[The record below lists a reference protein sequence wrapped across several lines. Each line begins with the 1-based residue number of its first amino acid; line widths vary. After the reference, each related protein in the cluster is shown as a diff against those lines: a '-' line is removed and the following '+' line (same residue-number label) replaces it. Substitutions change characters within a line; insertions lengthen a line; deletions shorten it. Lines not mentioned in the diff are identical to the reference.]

1 MYLTKLEC
9 PGNRRSMAFQTQND
23 SYRKCCGDVSVECG
37 CPVQASLAAVRPLV
51 LCDSIFE
58 C

>member
-37 CPVQASLAAVRPLV
+37 CPVQASLAAVRPPACIV
-51 LCDSIFE
+51 
-58 C
+58 